1 MIACARAWPDAM
13 PGRDLHTRVVG
24 WLKVVLPLAALVI
37 LSTLFLLSD
46 RIDPNAAI
54 PYAEV
59 DVEDLA
65 NDPRMS
71 APAYAGTTA
80 DGAGITLSASSVRP
94 ASEELGASAESV
106 AARVETPDGQRID
119 IAAAS
124 AALDDADGVLS
135 LSGGVT
141 LETEAGYRVETDGMT
156 ARLDR
161 TLVESASPVVVTAP
175 MGDIRADSFAITQDA
190 ADPSAYLLVFKG
202 GVKLVYQPGGQA
214 P

>member
-1 MIACARAWPDAM
+1 MPRADFHSRM
-13 PGRDLHTRVVG
+13 VG

-46 RIDPNAAI
+46 RIDPDAAI

-59 DVEDLA
+59 DVQDLA
-65 NDPRMS
+65 KDPRMS
-71 APAYAGTTA
+71 APTYAGTTQ

-94 ASEELGASAESV
+94 ASGDQGASAEQV
-106 AARVETPDGQRID
+106 TALVETPDGQQVD
-119 IAAAS
+119 IAATT
-124 AALDDADGVLS
+124 AALDGTGGVLT
-135 LSGGVT
+135 LTGGVI
-141 LETEAGYRVETDGMT
+141 LETEAGYRIATEGMT

-161 TLVESASPVVVTAP
+161 TQVESQAPVAVTAP
-175 MGDIRADSFAITQDA
+175 IGEIRADGFVLQQDA

-202 GVKLVYQPGGQA
+202 SVKLVYQPGGQA